1 MPLKYQILQGT
12 GRDVTEQ
19 LNKFSKEGY
28 APILYSTTLVPGA
41 TPQHPGMINHC
52 MVIELKETA
61 K

>member
-1 MPLKYQILQGT
+1 MPLLQGS

-28 APILYSTTLVPGA
+28 VPILYSTALVPGA

-52 MVIELKETA
+52 MVIELKEPA